1 MKATVLTNKKRIIT
15 LEPVMTQHAKQDPF
29 TLLTSAH
36 AWPIDLSSSSAPFH
50 TNNTFPTPPRVGFQ
64 KFELLYSLSPNL
76 EFAEFRNLDSVNHC

>member
-36 AWPIDLSSSSAPFH
+36 AWPIDLSSSSALFH

-64 KFELLYSLSPNL
+64 KFEL
-76 EFAEFRNLDSVNHC
+76 